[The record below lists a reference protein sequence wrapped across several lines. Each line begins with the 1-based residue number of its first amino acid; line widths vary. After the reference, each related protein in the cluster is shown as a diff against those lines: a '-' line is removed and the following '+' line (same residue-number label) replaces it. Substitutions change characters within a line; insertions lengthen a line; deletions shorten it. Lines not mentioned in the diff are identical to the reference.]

1 MMYSKKNE
9 DDLATEERGHLLARL
24 LERTKANPD
33 IWMLTDYSPL
43 NFLCEMEDMEQDIS
57 TPILVQDIGFT
68 ATFEGRTMQV
78 QVMDCYTV
86 TGKKTDSF
94 YTFLW
99 RDAKNRR
106 VYGDMLDPSCADGS
120 VEIVSAIIKII
131 LWRGR
136 AWRASALLASAAPD
150 GHQAHM
156 RRFAEKEDCQ
166 TPFVSRMFNLMGR
179 HRIDLIHACIQG

>member
-1 MMYSKKNE
+1 MMYSRKCE
-9 DDLATEERGHLLARL
+9 GDLATEERGYLLAGL
-24 LERTKANPD
+24 LEKTRANPD

-43 NFLCEMEDMEQDIS
+43 SFLCEMEDMEQDIPK
-57 TPILVQDIGFT
+57 PILVQDIGFT
-68 ATFEGRTMQV
+68 AAFEGRTTQV

-99 RDAKNRR
+99 RDANSRR
-106 VYGDMLDPSCADGS
+106 VYGDMLAPSCADGS
-120 VEIVSAIIKII
+120 VEAVSAIIKTI

-136 AWRASALLASAAPD
+136 TWRGSILLASAAPD
-150 GHQAHM
+150 GHLAHM
-156 RRFAEKEDCQ
+156 RRFAEEKDCE